1 MLVFSISDFT
11 RNNSKVLEAALTNE
25 VIINN
30 YDGKSYK
37 LLPIKYS
44 AASSGVFRSPEE
56 LDSGLIPN
64 VPKEEPFDSRPKG
77 RGLLNRACRRQ
88 AKVPLL
94 IKPSPRKNNSKETGK
109 SLLEDIPYITA
120 DITTQEIV
128 ELIRENR
135 AGM

>member
-44 AASSGVFRSPEE
+44 AASTK
-56 LDSGLIPN
+56 LDPQNLVAIP
-64 VPKEEPFDSRPKG
+64 
-77 RGLLNRACRRQ
+77 CR
-88 AKVPLL
+88 
-94 IKPSPRKNNSKETGK
+94 
-109 SLLEDIPYITA
+109 
-120 DITTQEIV
+120 
-128 ELIRENR
+128 
-135 AGM
+135 